1 MILCLIL
8 YDYVMLVV
16 GLCNE
21 WILITIYLFFF
32 IFITDMEEFDLFA
45 ILEERPAG
53 YVPASPEYSPT
64 APIMDET

>member
-1 MILCLIL
+1 
-8 YDYVMLVV
+8 
-16 GLCNE
+16 
-21 WILITIYLFFF
+21 
-32 IFITDMEEFDLFA
+32 MEEFDLFA